1 MAENKIYSPTELNT
15 LFARLS
21 DMETLSETEQFEVI
35 SIINK
40 FATELD
46 VFYQKHDK
54 LNILSINFDV

>member
-21 DMETLSETEQFEVI
+21 ETENLSETEQFELFSLV
-35 SIINK
+35 NK

-46 VFYQKHDK
+46 AFYQKHDK
-54 LNILSINFDV
+54 LNVLSINFDV